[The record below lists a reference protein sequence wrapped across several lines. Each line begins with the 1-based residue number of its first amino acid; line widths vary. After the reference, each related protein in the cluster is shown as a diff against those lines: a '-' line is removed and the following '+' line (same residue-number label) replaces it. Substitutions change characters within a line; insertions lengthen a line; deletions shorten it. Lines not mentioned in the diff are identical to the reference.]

1 MFQLLL
7 LLYKCWTLLPKVP
20 EHRLLYFLSALLN
33 QSILLDNSKTA
44 SQYLPL
50 AVVLY
55 SQNKMIVATLLSMRQ
70 VDKPNSQRWLY
81 KTDQRLHLVA
91 S

>member
-1 MFQLLL
+1 
-7 LLYKCWTLLPKVP
+7 LLPKVP

-50 AVVLY
+50 VVVLY
-55 SQNKMIVATLLSMRQ
+55 SQNKTLVAKTQNMPL
-70 VDKPNSQRWLY
+70 VDKPNN
-81 KTDQRLHLVA
+81 QRLRYILAQMWHLA
-91 S
+91 AKM